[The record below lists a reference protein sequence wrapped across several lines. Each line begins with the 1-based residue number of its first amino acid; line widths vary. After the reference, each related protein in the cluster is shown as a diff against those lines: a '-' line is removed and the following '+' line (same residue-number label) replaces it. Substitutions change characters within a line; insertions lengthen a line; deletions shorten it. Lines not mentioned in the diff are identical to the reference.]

1 VPSRVTL
8 SRRKIIT
15 MAVIGGLQVV
25 VVTNVVIRSLYQRLK
40 RPRS

>member
-1 VPSRVTL
+1 MPSRVTL
-8 SRRKIIT
+8 SRRKTIT

-25 VVTNVVIRSLYQRLK
+25 VVTNVVIRSLYQKLK